1 MIKDGSAVTAETSQ
15 GPSLAE
21 CVVGEGKDR
30 AGVEGG
36 DKVGGGW
43 SEPPNCYLMEKQR
56 GVQ

>member
-21 CVVGEGKDR
+21 CMVGEGKDR
-30 AGVEGG
+30 AGMEGG
-36 DKVGGGW
+36 DKVGGRVERTTQLLPDG
-43 SEPPNCYLMEKQR
+43 KAT